1 MLLRLVF
8 YLNQKGDSGSAV
20 NVLSGLIEKYPA
32 YADAYLL
39 LGGIY
44 EEQGKKSEAREMV
57 GNAFGVEGIPDQVK
71 QRIGA

>member
-1 MLLRLVF
+1 MFLRLVF

-44 EEQGKKSEAREMV
+44 EE
-57 GNAFGVEGIPDQVK
+57 
-71 QRIGA
+71 